1 MTKLEFPIVVGE
13 FPAVIVE
20 FPIVGVGEFL
30 NGPPARLVDTLTRSR
45 EVLIVRT
52 YTLTQNFQRVVPD
65 KRPFGSTS
73 KGSIVSD
80 DPLEVLPKGLL
91 SVPTL
96 WKYFQT
102 VYCQVR
108 PFGNPK
114 SKVRPFG
121 ET

>member
-73 KGSIVSD
+73 KGSH
-80 DPLEVLPKGLL
+80 
-91 SVPTL
+91 
-96 WKYFQT
+96 
-102 VYCQVR
+102 
-108 PFGNPK
+108 FGFCF
-114 SKVRPFG
+114 SEGSHF
-121 ET
+121 